1 MLRYSTPTI
10 TLETTLNLDNFVGF
24 WLSLEQ
30 DDIIL
35 RKTKKDLVILG
46 NEVSFS
52 LSQEETAMFTDKKLV
67 KIQLR
72 WISLDGKSGGTELT
86 TIRFGEVIEDEV
98 MTIENSN

>member
-10 TLETTLNLDNFVGF
+10 TLETTLKLDNFVGF

-35 RKTKKDLVILG
+35 RKTKKDLVISG

-52 LSQEETAMFTDKKLV
+52 LSQEETAMFTDRKPV

-72 WISLDGKSGGTELT
+72 WISLDNKSGGTELT

>member
-35 RKTKKDLVILG
+35 RKTKKDLVISG
-46 NEVSFS
+46 NEVLFS
-52 LSQEETAMFTDKKLV
+52 LSQEETAMFTDEKPV

-72 WISLDGKSGGTELT
+72 WISLDSKSGGTELT